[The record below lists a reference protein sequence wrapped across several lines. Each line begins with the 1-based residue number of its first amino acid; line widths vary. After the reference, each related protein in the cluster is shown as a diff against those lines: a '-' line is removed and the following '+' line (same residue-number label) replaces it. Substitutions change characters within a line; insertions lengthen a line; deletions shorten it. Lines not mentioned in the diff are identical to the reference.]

1 MTIYE
6 IAKEAKTSPSSVSR
20 YLNNVKIKEETKKR
34 IEAVLK
40 KYNFKPNP
48 LARGLVSKSMRTIGI
63 ITIDIRNNHY
73 ANTAYTFEQ
82 EFRKRG
88 YRIIIFN
95 IADHFERSAEYIR
108 NLLSYNVA
116 GIALIGSIFN
126 QFNEDNEIM
135 NMLKRIPVVCAN
147 GQLNLPNA
155 YSLLSDDKYG
165 CELSV
170 KYLYEKGRRNIY
182 LVVDSYTDSALN
194 KIAGFKEALS
204 RYGIYS
210 DKNII
215 RVFSGIDGG
224 TAAVKTLKKM
234 ACEFDAIIC
243 IEDVL
248 AVGVINSLKA
258 LGYSVGVDVDVIGF
272 NNTLYSSMTQPSL
285 TTVDTKPKLQAELLS
300 EMLDNCIKNSK
311 SVETITIKPELVLR
325 KSA

>member
-20 YLNNVKIKEETKKR
+20 YLNHVKIKEETKKR

-48 LARGLVSKSMRTIGI
+48 LARGLVSKSMKTIGI

-95 IADHFERSAEYIR
+95 IADHFERSTEYIR

-126 QFNEDNEIM
+126 QFNDNTEIM
-135 NMLKRIPVVCAN
+135 NMLKGIPVVCAN

-155 YSLLSDDKYG
+155 FSLLSDDKYG

-170 KYLYEKGRRNIY
+170 KYLYEKGRRNIF
-182 LVVDSYTDSALN
+182 LIVDSYTDSALN
-194 KIAGFKEALS
+194 KIAGFKESLS
-204 RYGIYS
+204 RYGLYS

-215 RVFSGIDGG
+215 KTYSGIDGG
-224 TAAVKTLKKM
+224 AIAVKMLKKLN
-234 ACEFDAIIC
+234 CDFDAIVC
-243 IEDVL
+243 IEDIL
-248 AVGVINSLKA
+248 AVGTINCLKE
-258 LGYSVGVDVDVIGF
+258 LGYDVGIDVDVIGF
-272 NNTLYSSMTQPSL
+272 NNTLYASMTHPSL

-300 EMLDNCIKNSK
+300 EMLDDCIKNSK